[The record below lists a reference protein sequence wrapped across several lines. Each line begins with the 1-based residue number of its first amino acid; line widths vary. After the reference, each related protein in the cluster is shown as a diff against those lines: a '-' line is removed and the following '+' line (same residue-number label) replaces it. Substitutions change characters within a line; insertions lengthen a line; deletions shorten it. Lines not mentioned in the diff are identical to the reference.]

1 MVQPRPMPCVT
12 SPFRKLSMAG
22 TSIGWRRL
30 RTSNMARGDDI
41 RTLRKEQ
48 TMPHVIVKLWPGKS
62 EQPEQ
67 RSSKFAGGPSVSHL
81 PARRHT
87 RPDRSEY
94 TGSRRIYAEGRA
106 RQRVTA
112 LAMADIDGAGL
123 HLRLVGDAAVWHR
136 P

>member
-62 EQPEQ
+62 EQQKQKLADKITQATRAMLHYREE
-67 RSSKFAGGPSVSHL
+67 SVS
-81 PARRHT
+81 A
-87 RPDRSEY
+87 
-94 TGSRRIYAEGRA
+94 G
-106 RQRVTA
+106 